1 MNNKGTKTQEQI
13 IDELKESFTDVVNGF
28 FESSMDQLKVK
39 DWKRFK
45 GFTARP
51 SRPGSA
57 CEYTKEINEFIFTHH
72 AELNRILNKFT
83 RPTSRQTLD
92 ETENPRTSNVLPSKA
107 LSMSRPAEPYSV
119 TKMLRQYSSSSSS
132 NSSSA

>member
-1 MNNKGTKTQEQI
+1 MNSKGLKTDEQI
-13 IDELKESFTDVVNGF
+13 IEELKESFTDVVSGF
-28 FESSMDQLKVK
+28 FESAVDQLKAK

-57 CEYTKEINEFIFTHH
+57 CEYTKEINEFLLTNHTD
-72 AELNRILNKFT
+72 LNRILNKFT
-83 RPTSRQTLD
+83 RPTSRQKID
-92 ETENPRTSNVLPSKA
+92 KVDIPRLANVLTPKDLCMA
-107 LSMSRPAEPYSV
+107 RPAEPYSV